1 MREESGGRREE
12 GGGVR
17 EEGVREESGGRRE
30 ESGGRREERGGV
42 REVGGREK
50 TSHLCVEILTASM
63 GVWLLLSSS
72 VLFKKT
78 TRPV

>member
-1 MREESGGRREE
+1 MREVGVREESGGRREE
-12 GGGVR
+12 
-17 EEGVREESGGRRE
+17 SGGRREERGGVRE

>member
-17 EEGVREESGGRRE
+17 EVGVRE